1 MFRVLFHDLRKV
13 QLQVPN
19 RLKDIKS
26 WKFSLVDWLML
37 AFKGNITKSNDAGA
51 VATGRHFL

>member
-37 AFKGNITKSNDAGA
+37 AFEGNITKSNDAA